1 MILKNFQDQSGTWHD
16 SCIVEQFDIDSLLIG
31 PYERV
36 KDKVLKIVPLG
47 RPINP
52 HCLVY
57 GYVDSDNGMVNA
69 AIGMI
74 KARFNNLKNA
84 FFELHMQGKKINA
97 YGPNG
102 FYFNDGSEPAT
113 ESAKPTEETIEK
125 PQVSNRLENWEALL
139 STRRIVAMTGAT
151 IYDGP
156 EFKFKSNRRE
166 SPAAGAIDG
175 LAKAYTM
182 DVIIPNAL
190 LALHLLGKK
199 ANAYWDGNCFGKAI
213 RYCMTTGKSQK
224 SIDAWEAYL
233 KETEGKELSR
243 LWNQYVANVDKNGGE
258 IAADHQWYFKK
269 YIDRRCQEN
278 TTKFRKGKNQ
288 DALNELLKRMETET
302 ELKTASRRK
311 LMDMGISERLARQFM
326 KARKL
331 KTR

>member
-16 SCIVEQFDIDSLLIG
+16 SCIVEQFDIDSLLLG

-36 KDKVLKIVPLG
+36 KDKVLKVIPLG

-52 HCLVY
+52 HCLFY

-69 AIGMI
+69 ALGMI

-84 FFELHMQGKKINA
+84 FFELHMQGKTINA
-97 YGPNG
+97 YGPDG

-113 ESAKPTEETIEK
+113 ESAKPNEAPLEK
-125 PQVSNRLENWEALL
+125 PQVSNRLDNWEALL

-151 IYDGP
+151 LYDGP

-175 LAKAYTM
+175 LAKDYTM
-182 DVIIPNAL
+182 NVIIPNAL
-190 LALHLLGKK
+190 LALHLLGKR
-199 ANAYWDGNCFGKAI
+199 ANAYWDGSCFGKAI
-213 RYCMTTGKSQK
+213 RHCMTTGKSQK
-224 SIDAWEAYL
+224 SIDAWNAYV
-233 KETEGKELSR
+233 ESTEGKALTT
-243 LWNQYVANVDKNGGE
+243 LWNRYVANVDTDGNS

-269 YIDRRCQEN
+269 FIDLRCKNN
-278 TTKFRKGKNQ
+278 TTKFRKSKNDVELQ
-288 DALNELLKRMETET
+288 KLLERMANEP
-302 ELKTASRRK
+302 ELKTASRRR
-311 LMDMGISERLARQFM
+311 LIELGCSDTLARQFM
-326 KARKL
+326 KAREL